1 MLVEGKLR
9 KMIYIASDHA
19 GFKLK
24 EKLKKKIAME
34 DLSLDYVKE
43 DDYPDYAKRLCK
55 MVLKTKGSGILI
67 CGTGI
72 GMSIAANKFKG
83 IRAGVCWN
91 KTSARFAKS
100 HNAIN
105 VLCIPAR
112 LINEK
117 EAMIVVNTW
126 LKTKVSDAKRH
137 KRRINKIKGVGG
149 CGK

>member
-1 MLVEGKLR
+1 
-9 KMIYIASDHA
+9 MIYIASDHA

-24 EKLKKKIAME
+24 EKLKKKFNLE
-34 DLSLDYVKE
+34 DLSPTYVKV
-43 DDYPDYAKRLCK
+43 DDYPDYAKKLCK
-55 MVLKTKGSGILI
+55 MVLKTKGEGILI

-91 KTSARFAKS
+91 KISARCAKS
-100 HNAIN
+100 HNAVN

-112 LINEK
+112 LINE
-117 EAMIVVNTW
+117 EEVMVVVNTW

-137 KRRINKIKGVGG
+137 KKRLNKIKGI
-149 CGK
+149 GK